1 MIMTE
6 IETITKLLR
15 TETQLSDFVEDY
27 EHFLSI
33 HHPQHVKPYRDRL
46 KRKESREGA
55 QSEAVVF
62 PFLKAH
68 HEQVDLEEDSIN
80 GGTDF
85 RCNTTKPQFVV
96 EVTCLGS
103 EFVTSQTGLPNVI
116 RSSSGHYD
124 MLPSRKIRQRASEKA
139 NQIRRYK
146 CPAILVL
153 TSMHTHA
160 RAFMDTEGAAQLL
173 RGERVIEIS
182 HNYLGKT
189 SSVKEVSNPA
199 ECTFF
204 RWENRRLES
213 CRRSISAILLFVI
226 SGANAYVI
234 GILHPDPYYE
244 FPIEL
249 LPSVSF
255 GRLKEWPLERD
266 RIRMEWISH
275 NEGVKTWMGPAKF
288 WYDEMRSTLSNQAI

>member
-62 PFLKAH
+62 PFLKSH
-68 HEQVDLEEDSIN
+68 YEHVHVEEDAI
-80 GGTDF
+80 GGGADF
-85 RCNTTKPQFVV
+85 RCKTADTEFVV

-103 EFVTSQTGLPNVI
+103 EFATSQTGLPNVI
-116 RSSSGHYD
+116 GPSGAYD
-124 MLPSRKIRQRASEKA
+124 MIANRKIRQRASEKA

-146 CPAILVL
+146 CPAVLILA
-153 TSMHTHA
+153 SMHA
-160 RAFMDTEGAAQLL
+160 YAPAFLNTESAAQLL
-173 RGERVIEIS
+173 RGETIIEIS

-189 SSVKEVSNPA
+189 SSIKEVSNPTD
-199 ECTFF
+199 CTFF
-204 RWENRRLES
+204 RWKNRRLES
-213 CRRSISAILLFVI
+213 CRRSISAILLLVI
-226 SGANAYVI
+226 SGANVDVI
-234 GILHPDPYYE
+234 GILHPHPYYE
-244 FPIEL
+244 FPMKL
-249 LPSVSF
+249 LPSVPF
-255 GRLKEWPLERD
+255 GRLTKWPPEHD
-266 RIRMEWISH
+266 RIHMEWISH
-275 NEGVKTWMGPAKF
+275 NEGIKRLMKPARF
-288 WYDEMRSTLSNQAI
+288 WYDEMRSTLSNGTT